1 MTTKRRPRSGRR
13 PALAICAA
21 GLLAASLGA
30 QDAAVVASDAW
41 VRVPPPSR
49 DQTALFV
56 VLENR
61 SDQPRAVVSAST
73 DAAER
78 AELHEMKRENGMM
91 RMNPVKEIGIPA
103 KGKTALAPGGLHVML
118 FGLKTRPAAGDAVTV
133 TLKLD
138 DGSTVPVKATAR
150 AAEQ

>member
-1 MTTKRRPRSGRR
+1 MTIERSQRSGRKM
-13 PALAICAA
+13 ALALCAS
-21 GLLAASLGA
+21 GFLAASLGA

-41 VRVPPPSR
+41 VRLPPPSR

-56 VLENR
+56 VLENH
-61 SDQPRAVVSAST
+61 SDQRRAVVSAST

-78 AELHEMKRENGMM
+78 AELHEMKQENGMM
-91 RMNPVKEIGIPA
+91 RMSPVKEIVIPA

-118 FGLKTRPAAGDAVTV
+118 FGLKTRPAAGDVLTV

>member
-1 MTTKRRPRSGRR
+1 MTIERSPRSGRQMAI
-13 PALAICAA
+13 ALCAA

-41 VRVPPPSR
+41 VRLPPPSR

-56 VLENR
+56 VLENH
-61 SDQPRAVVSAST
+61 SDQRRAVVSAST
-73 DAAER
+73 DTAER
-78 AELHEMKRENGMM
+78 AELHEMKQENGMM
-91 RMNPVKEIGIPA
+91 RMRPVKEIVIPA

-118 FGLKTRPAAGDAVTV
+118 FGLKTRPAAGDVLNV

-150 AAEQ
+150 APEQ